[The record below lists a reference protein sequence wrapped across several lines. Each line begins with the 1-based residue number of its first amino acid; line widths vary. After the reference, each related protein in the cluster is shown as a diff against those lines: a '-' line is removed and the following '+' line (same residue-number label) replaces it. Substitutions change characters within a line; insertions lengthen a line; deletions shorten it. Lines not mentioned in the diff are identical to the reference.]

1 MCFDYKRPY
10 IAFHTLPPQTTCL
23 RAFVWPIHNALAS
36 LLLPPCQLVVPLMGP
51 RTPGYLHIVCLDQ
64 LESAKLR
71 RSPPQLPG
79 KGGTP
84 CDRRRPFCSQC
95 LDSARNCAGYKTAL
109 TWGVGVASRGKLR
122 GLSLPVTGAQPAVA
136 PPKLPRA
143 TGPRAVS
150 KSQPALDTAAEKR
163 RLHDKQRS
171 SAAGLT
177 EHGSVSIP
185 PTSQRRLCSPEYYT
199 VDSHVKPN
207 HHNPYSS
214 RATKTDSLKQYHAPL
229 VANPD
234 SSRAWMGLEQTP
246 VPIQCP
252 WPALTPEQKDNASDE
267 QHEETSYNEVSP
279 RMSACQPPSLSQQLL
294 ARSVGRTP
302 RLRYLISYYAE
313 VIAPMIVA
321 FDSPTN
327 PFRTYIL
334 RLAQESTSL
343 QEAIATL
350 ASCNLR
356 QRRERGT
363 RSTERTLPG
372 RLSSMAH
379 QALTDGALQDR
390 TGIFMPEDYAQEEQY
405 HRGMAVSAL
414 NRELADSHQRL
425 SDSVLATLLILC
437 LFHGCDTGVAQF
449 KTQFAGVTKLLA
461 IRLCNSPCM
470 SDELKWFVRMFTW
483 IDTMTATT
491 NDREVQLRGACLD
504 ITAASDGEWGLEN
517 LAGCDAGLFRIV
529 AQLGRLNLLSQNQEV
544 RTSTPPDIHMPSTT
558 LPPSMAFFPS
568 NIPATSSGPFAFT
581 LPPLPPPGD
590 RDRGQLPPAFW
601 AEWYSL
607 RQKLESWRFVPHQS
621 QSQSPLFT
629 SSHAYISPP
638 SSPTDQPVV
647 AAHNLKD
654 VIHISE
660 SFRHAAILYSER
672 LAYPDLPS
680 DHPRIQ
686 NIVQHIMSHIMT
698 VQSDAYLLWP
708 LFITGSECVRADHRA
723 IIRQRCKDLSRDSG
737 FFNNLSCLQ
746 LLEKIWAENPAVDV
760 IPVVS
765 SLDFG
770 LQAAASG
777 CVSEVTFLPPG
788 SWASSQHEAFMS
800 PTLPSVSRKQGFR
813 WHEAMQTKRAE
824 DEYMT
829 V

>member
-1 MCFDYKRPY
+1 
-10 IAFHTLPPQTTCL
+10 
-23 RAFVWPIHNALAS
+23 
-36 LLLPPCQLVVPLMGP
+36 
-51 RTPGYLHIVCLDQ
+51 
-64 LESAKLR
+64 
-71 RSPPQLPG
+71 
-79 KGGTP
+79 
-84 CDRRRPFCSQC
+84 
-95 LDSARNCAGYKTAL
+95 
-109 TWGVGVASRGKLR
+109 
-122 GLSLPVTGAQPAVA
+122 
-136 PPKLPRA
+136 
-143 TGPRAVS
+143 
-150 KSQPALDTAAEKR
+150 
-163 RLHDKQRS
+163 
-171 SAAGLT
+171 
-177 EHGSVSIP
+177 
-185 PTSQRRLCSPEYYT
+185 
-199 VDSHVKPN
+199 
-207 HHNPYSS
+207 
-214 RATKTDSLKQYHAPL
+214 
-229 VANPD
+229 
-234 SSRAWMGLEQTP
+234 
-246 VPIQCP
+246 
-252 WPALTPEQKDNASDE
+252 
-267 QHEETSYNEVSP
+267 
-279 RMSACQPPSLSQQLL
+279 MSACQPPSLSQQLL

-372 RLSSMAH
+372 RMSSMAH

-390 TGIFMPEDYAQEEQY
+390 TGISIPEGHAQEEQY

-414 NRELADSHQRL
+414 NRELADPRQRL

-437 LFHGCDTGVAQF
+437 LFHGCDTGIAQF

-544 RTSTPPDIHMPSTT
+544 CTSTPPDIHLPSTT

-568 NIPATSSGPFAFT
+568 NIPASSSGAFAFS
-581 LPPLPPPGD
+581 LPPPPPAG
-590 RDRGQLPPAFW
+590 RNGSQLPSDFW
-601 AEWYSL
+601 AEWYPL
-607 RQKLESWRFVPHQS
+607 RQKLESWRFVPHRS
-621 QSQSPLFT
+621 QSGSPLFA

-638 SSPTDQPVV
+638 SSPADPPVV
-647 AAHNLKD
+647 APHHLKD

-746 LLEKIWAENPAVDV
+746 LLEKIWAEHPAAEV
-760 IPVVS
+760 ISAVS

-777 CVSEVTFLPPG
+777 PGSEVTCLPPG
-788 SWASSQHEAFMS
+788 SWASQHESFMS
-800 PTLPSVSRKQGFR
+800 PTLASVSRKQGFR
-813 WHEAMQTKRAE
+813 WHEAMQSKRAE

>member
-1 MCFDYKRPY
+1 MESTSKPRIRKTPPVSAPAPRKRRRRTVVSQAADDCF
-10 IAFHTLPPQTTCL
+10 TCA
-23 RAFVWPIHNALAS
+23 R
-36 LLLPPCQLVVPLMGP
+36 Q
-51 RTPGYLHIVCLDQ
+51 
-64 LESAKLR
+64 
-71 RSPPQLPG
+71 
-79 KGGTP
+79 GTP
-84 CDRRRPFCSQC
+84 CDRRRPYCSQC

-136 PPKLPRA
+136 PPKFSRV
-143 TGPRAVS
+143 TGPRTAS

-163 RLHDKQRS
+163 RHDKQRS
-171 SAAGLT
+171 SGTGLA
-177 EHGSVSIP
+177 EHGSVSVS
-185 PTSQRRLCSPEYYT
+185 TASQRRACSPEYYT
-199 VDSHVKPN
+199 VDSHASPN
-207 HHNPYSS
+207 FYNSYSS
-214 RATKTDSLKQYHAPL
+214 RATKTDSPRQCHAPL
-229 VANPD
+229 ISNPD
-234 SSRAWMGLEQTP
+234 PSRTWMGPEQTP

-252 WPALTPEQKDNASDE
+252 WPTQAPNQKDNASDE
-267 QHEETSYNEVSP
+267 QSEETCDDEVSP
-279 RMSACQPPSLSQQLL
+279 RMNACQPPSLSQQLL

-302 RLRYLISYYAE
+302 RLRYLISYYTE

-327 PFRTYIL
+327 PFRMYVL

-356 QRRERGT
+356 QRRERGM
-363 RSTERTLPG
+363 RATERTLPG
-372 RLSSMAH
+372 RMSSLAH
-379 QALTDGALQDR
+379 QALTDGALQER
-390 TGIFMPEDYAQEEQY
+390 AGLSMPEEYAQEEQY

-414 NRELADSHQRL
+414 NRELADPHQRL

-568 NIPATSSGPFAFT
+568 NIPATSSGAFAFS
-581 LPPLPPPGD
+581 LPPPPPGG
-590 RDRGQLPPAFW
+590 RNGAQLSPAFW

-607 RQKLESWRFVPHQS
+607 RQKLESWRFVPHRS
-621 QSQSPLFT
+621 QSGSPLFT

-647 AAHNLKD
+647 ATHNLKD

-746 LLEKIWAENPAVDV
+746 LLEKIWAENPAADGL
-760 IPVVS
+760 PAVS

-770 LQAAASG
+770 LQAAANGSVG
-777 CVSEVTFLPPG
+777 EVTFLPPG

-813 WHEAMQTKRAE
+813 WHEVMQTKRAE